1 MKEKNDRNKD
11 PSRLAVAIFIVAT
24 TLTIMAT
31 NFQIPTVFIIP
42 IAAFLLGL
50 ILTAIL
56 AFLYILAK
64 GYELR
69 YGKRK
74 DNVIDRYN
82 YILYNFAM
90 TAYAIVVAIILL
102 GFTYKYL
109 NDSSKAGNPWATGGI
124 VLLFIGVIAIVN
136 RRDIKELYLFIRKSL
151 KDRRAKRK

>member
-1 MKEKNDRNKD
+1 MKEKNDHNKD

-31 NFQIPTVFIIP
+31 NFQIPTEFIIP
-42 IAAFLLGL
+42 IAALLMGL
-50 ILTAIL
+50 ILTAIF

-69 YGKRK
+69 YGKKK

-90 TAYAIVVAIILL
+90 TAYVIVVGIILL
-102 GFTYKYL
+102 GFIYKYL
-109 NDSSKAGNPWATGGI
+109 NDSSKAGNPWATAEI
-124 VLLFIGVIAIVN
+124 VLIFIGIIAIVN
-136 RRDIKELYLFIRKSL
+136 RRDIKELYLAIRKSL
-151 KDRRAKRK
+151 KESKAKRK